1 MSAYSAPHALE
12 APPLH
17 RVHFSATHLLIIAS
31 RQPRDKSIR
40 NWESRTLCLLHGTME
55 SDAKF
60 CGPCTR
66 LDVLGSITQLASLG
80 DLSERTPMPQ
90 DSPWHENLGAVNESA
105 TSCALC
111 ALAIK
116 GWRES
121 REIVVDQGL
130 KSGDFDLQNPPEDLL
145 FDIMDIDAYRPVG
158 AGAVTLKIG
167 YQAREGVDSEETRG
181 VFFLCAKC
189 EAVGSTGSWEA
200 HDALVADFRVSFDP
214 DAVIERDTQLGEI
227 VNEVQLSHSS
237 GKFLD
242 ELVARDPLSQ
252 RSLKIANHWLDTCVK
267 THGESCGNMPGES
280 MPTRVLDIAPDGAP
294 DGEKIYLRVSRD
306 TKPEDGRYVA
316 LSHCWGKSDT
326 PFTTTMSNLQH
337 RLDGIDIEEMPQ
349 TFRDAVKVVRSLG
362 LRYLWIDSLCI
373 IQQDLEDWQIE
384 SAKMANVYRDAYLVL
399 GAAAGLSDA
408 SGFLGPRNFQDIIRL
423 QTNPSKLL
431 YLQLHPPKSRRWTF
445 EDRHAPDPL
454 AAEPLTGRAWCLQ
467 ERYLPKRALQ
477 YGSHQMFW
485 ECERI
490 KASEDGDTVTQNGDY
505 LKSLS
510 DTGAVKESV
519 FCRENREPYSE
530 NVSVKWVDWYQMLED
545 YTSRGITASMDKL
558 PAVSG
563 LASAIAKANGAEG
576 YMAGIWRTGLL
587 EGLVWCRKAP
597 EQMFDKSD
605 EYVAPS
611 WSWASVQGAVQFPVY
626 NWHIPRAPWKS
637 RMADFEALAHYVSH
651 TAELKD
657 KDLYGRLER
666 ASLCIKAPLVKVM
679 SIHPRPSE
687 PPSVKHIFGQGPNR
701 SLVADKVV
709 ELQSPRGERFWLDG
723 GFDFPVGENHLDLAV
738 VFLTRLPHILED
750 GFVEHRFGL
759 LVHKLDAGD
768 YRRVGFVD
776 GSILETRHAATLR
789 HMPNLVRKVDVIDIS
804 ISMVQ
809 NRDNT
814 NTDFSPMQVRPG
826 EPASHVSCYLD

>member
-1 MSAYSAPHALE
+1 
-12 APPLH
+12 
-17 RVHFSATHLLIIAS
+17 
-31 RQPRDKSIR
+31 
-40 NWESRTLCLLHGTME
+40 ME
-55 SDAKF
+55 SDAKL
-60 CGPCTR
+60 CGHCTR

-80 DLSERTPMPQ
+80 DLIERTPMPQ

-111 ALAIK
+111 ALVIK

-130 KSGDFDLQNPPEDLL
+130 KSGDFDLQNPPADLL
-145 FDIMDIDAYRPVG
+145 FDILDIDAYRSIG
-158 AGAVTLKIG
+158 AGAVTLEIG
-167 YQAREGVDSEETRG
+167 HQIREGLNSEETRD
-181 VFFLCAKC
+181 VFFLSAKC
-189 EAVGSTGSWEA
+189 EAVGGRGSWEA
-200 HDALVADFRVSFDP
+200 HDPLVADFRLSIDP
-214 DAVIERDTQLGEI
+214 SAILQRDTQQGEI
-227 VNEVQLSHSS
+227 LNEVQQSNSS
-237 GKFLD
+237 EKFFD
-242 ELVARDPLSQ
+242 ERVTTDPLSQ
-252 RSLKIANHWLDTCVK
+252 RSLKIAKRWLDTCAK
-267 THGESCGNMPGES
+267 THGGSCGNMSGES
-280 MPTRVLDIAPDGAP
+280 MPTRVLDIAPDDAP

-326 PFTTTMSNLQH
+326 HFITTMSNLQH
-337 RLDGIDIEEMPQ
+337 RIDGIDLNEMPQ
-349 TFRDAVKVVRSLG
+349 TFRDAVTVVRSLG
-362 LRYLWIDSLCI
+362 LRYLWVDSLCI

-384 SAKMANVYRDAYLVL
+384 SAKMSNVYRDAYLVL

-408 SGFLGPRNFQDIIRL
+408 AGFLGARTFQDTIKL
-423 QTNPSKLL
+423 QTNPSTSL
-431 YLQLHPPKSRRWTF
+431 YLQLHPPESRRWTF
-445 EDRHAPDPL
+445 DDRHAPDLL

-490 KASEDGDTVTQNGDY
+490 RASEDGDAVTQNGDY

-510 DTGAVKESV
+510 DTGAAKESV
-519 FCRENREPYSE
+519 FHREDRKPYSE
-530 NVSVKWVDWYQMLED
+530 NTNVKWVDWYQMLED
-545 YTSRGITASMDKL
+545 YTSRGITASTDKL

-576 YMAGIWRTGLL
+576 YMAGIWQTGLL

-611 WSWASVQGAVQFPVY
+611 WSWASVQGAVQFPIY
-626 NWHIPRAPWKS
+626 NWHIPRAPWKA
-637 RMADFEALAHYVSH
+637 RMADFEALAQYVSH

-666 ASLCIKAPLVKVM
+666 ASLRIKAPLVKVV

-687 PPSVKHIFGQGPNR
+687 LPTVKHIFGQGPNQ
-701 SLVADKVV
+701 SLVADIVV
-709 ELQSPRGERFWLDG
+709 ELQSPQRERFWVDG
-723 GFDFPVGENHLDLAV
+723 GFDFPVGENHLDLTV
-738 VFLTRLPHILED
+738 VFLTRLPHILKD

-759 LVHKLDAGD
+759 LVQKLDDGT

-776 GSILETRHAATLR
+776 GSILETRHAATIR
-789 HMPNLVRKVDVIDIS
+789 HMPKLLKQGLS
-804 ISMVQ
+804 WLEGMATKQ
-809 NRDNT
+809 RD
-814 NTDFSPMQVRPG
+814 PG
-826 EPASHVSCYLD
+826 TPDQLEILGYAREPAGENDMYEVEPPNQLAPNPLDLEEVELTLV